1 MLLAPLLLLLLGT
14 PSGLWQSDAVGDV
27 GSAVRVVYEDDNFA
41 EDADDALAHLH
52 VATEHPAASDDNP
65 GTEEEP
71 LATLQEGLARALVNR
86 QGGVGTHLWLH
97 PGIYRESYTGYF
109 EPMGTSPIVLEA
121 TEKGAAVVSGSDV
134 WDGWRCEVTL
144 CSHAWFFDWGFSPN
158 PWEDDGVALGPL
170 GLRREMLFVNG
181 APLTQTLS
189 LEETAVTPG
198 SFYVDEMS
206 DRVYLRPPDR
216 VTLAEATVE
225 VAVRPVLFRPQGLD
239 RLVLKGLVF
248 QHAATPLPKAAVDIV
263 DARDVALDDVRIVW
277 NNWNGLSLKGENLRV
292 RGLTAN
298 HNGAS
303 GVEAFEAHRLLLTDG
318 ETSYNNWRGAAGG
331 LTGWSVGQ
339 KFNSTRGLVIRR
351 HTSKTNLSRGLWLD
365 TDNADALLEGVTLC
379 DNARDGLFIE
389 ANQGPVT
396 VVDSVFCDNNGAG
409 ILTSSTHQLRL
420 EGNLLSGNAE
430 GQLKLS
436 GDLDR
441 AVTDHETG
449 ETYLLNNRDWSVLNN
464 VMVGH
469 TGAQL
474 LLTTTLPGRYWD
486 GLMKSLVSNENRYYN
501 RDAEEVFELPD
512 GTKLTL
518 RGWQEETRQDRDS
531 TFSPP

>member
-1 MLLAPLLLLLLGT
+1 MLLAPLLLILLGA
-14 PSGLWQSDAVGDV
+14 PSGLWQSGAVGDV
-27 GSAVRVVYEDDNFA
+27 GAAARVVYEGDFFA
-41 EDADDALAHLH
+41 EDVGDTLAQLH
-52 VATEHPAASDDNP
+52 IATEHLAASDDNP

-71 LATLQEGLARALVNR
+71 LATLQEGLARALANR
-86 QGGVGTHLWLH
+86 REGVGTHLWIH

-109 EPMGTSPIVLEA
+109 EPLGTSPIVLEA
-121 TEKGAAVVSGSDV
+121 TEKGAAVVSGSDI
-134 WDGWRCEVTL
+134 WDGWRCEGAL
-144 CSHAWFFDWGFSPN
+144 CSHAWPFNWGFSPN

-189 LEETAVTPG
+189 LEETESTPG
-198 SFYVDEMS
+198 SFYVDEAS

-216 VTLAEATVE
+216 VNMAEATVE

-239 RLVLKGLVF
+239 HLALKGLVF
-248 QHAATPLPKAAVDIV
+248 QHAATPLPKAAVDIA
-263 DARDVALDDVRIVW
+263 DARDVVLDDVQVVW

-292 RGLTAN
+292 RGLEAN

-339 KFNSTRGLVIRR
+339 KFNSTRALVIRR
-351 HTSKTNLSRGLWLD
+351 HLSKGNLSRGLWLD

-396 VVDSVFCDNNGAG
+396 VVGSIFCDNNGAG

-449 ETYLLNNRDWSVLNN
+449 ETYLLNNRDWRVLHN

-469 TGAQL
+469 TDAQL
-474 LLTTTLPGRYWD
+474 LVTTTLPRRYWD
-486 GLMKSLVSNENRYYN
+486 GLIARLSSNENRYYN
-501 RDAEEVFELPD
+501 GDTKEVFELPD
-512 GTKLTL
+512 GTRLTL
-518 RGWQEETRQDRDS
+518 SGWQEETRQDRDS
-531 TFSPP
+531 TFGPP